1 MTFFNKKEEVL
12 DIQLTQFGKQLLA
25 TGKFKPT
32 YYAFFDDNILYD
44 GAAAGIEEDQNDIES
59 RIQEGT
65 VQNKTQHVFS
75 SIENTFSKYLDK
87 RTDPS
92 IPEIERVRVQADVE
106 KDYSLTGPL
115 GNSDLES
122 TVAPSWKVTV
132 LEGEIENSVYFLTG
146 AYQDLRIPQVDLNI
160 TYTTKVVNEDD
171 AITDVESLNLDTG
184 MGNDGVTF
192 RDGSVIEVDIK
203 NALGDLMIMVEESGV
218 DYMKDNFEMEVYYV
232 EPSNSSLTPLSFI
245 PKKTNVIDGL
255 LISEQIEQ
263 NFSEIDESFVEY
275 YFNINADSLI
285 STRDICQSV
294 SKLKSSGIYVDLPIV
309 CDEYTT
315 PTTVNPYFETSDP
328 FCKDE

>member
-1 MTFFNKKEEVL
+1 M
-12 DIQLTQFGKQLLA
+12 
-25 TGKFKPT
+25 
-32 YYAFFDDNILYD
+32 
-44 GAAAGIEEDQNDIES
+44 
-59 RIQEGT
+59 
-65 VQNKTQHVFS
+65 
-75 SIENTFSKYLDK
+75 
-87 RTDPS
+87 
-92 IPEIERVRVQADVE
+92 
-106 KDYSLTGPL
+106 
-115 GNSDLES
+115 
-122 TVAPSWKVTV
+122 
-132 LEGEIENSVYFLTG
+132 YFLTG

-160 TYTTKVVNEDD
+160 TYTTKVVSEDD

-255 LISEQIEQ
+255 LISEQVEQ